1 MVQNTYI
8 LECFSLKVVW
18 LRTVLHDVIHSFHS
32 PSTRYHWMSSW
43 LCRLLTLNSV
53 LPDRN
58 EGRLSPGVQ
67 QRRSVV
73 LLIINQS
80 QSSTVSWI
88 VNLTSIS
95 ESDWLSAAS
104 SVSVLAVSSV
114 TLPRSGWDLNISLLA
129 RLSSSSLLLVSASSA
144 WILSST
150 FPGLWRV
157 TEEPTGGE
165 TFGTDWK
172 YWDYNNQSM
181 LLHLQLQICPY
192 FIDLWFS
199 QLNNGLSRLLECC
212 HFASVCNEGLHDS
225 WSGRQNDWSVQV
237 WIKPLLAR
245 KKNRLYPGT
254 FVVGAGMFH
263 LTRFFSSHYKWP
275 ECNDEKEQSHFGLTH
290 QI

>member
-1 MVQNTYI
+1 M
-8 LECFSLKVVW
+8 KVVW

-43 LCRLLTLNSV
+43 LCHLLTLNSV

-58 EGRLSPGVQ
+58 EGWLSPGVQ

-80 QSSTVSWI
+80 QSSPVSWI

-114 TLPRSGWDLNISLLA
+114 TLLRSGWDLNISLLA
-129 RLSSSSLLLVSASSA
+129 RFSSSSLLLVSASSA

-172 YWDYNNQSM
+172 YWDYNNVAT
-181 LLHLQLQICPY
+181 PPA
-192 FIDLWFS
+192 IDLPLLYRLVVFS
-199 QLNNGLSRLLECC
+199 AEQRSQPASWMLSLSRGLQWS
-212 HFASVCNEGLHDS
+212 FAWFL
-225 WSGRQNDWSVQV
+225 V
-237 WIKPLLAR
+237 WAAEWLA
-245 KKNRLYPGT
+245 GT
-254 FVVGAGMFH
+254 G
-263 LTRFFSSHYKWP
+263 W
-275 ECNDEKEQSHFGLTH
+275 D
-290 QI
+290 